1 MLALTYCSAMFLGID
16 IGTSAVKVIC
26 TDGTHISASATADLT
41 LQSPHSGWSEQSPAA
56 WWDATCTALAEIGKT
71 MPLSQVTAIG
81 LSGQMHGAVLLDA
94 GLNVLRPAILWND
107 SRSTQD
113 CTRLQEVLPEIGTIA
128 GVLPLPGFTA
138 PKLMWVAREE
148 PGIHARIA
156 HVLLP
161 KDYIGLRLHGELAM
175 DRSDAAGT
183 LWLDQ
188 AARAWSGRVAEASA
202 TALDWLPRLADGHE
216 VVGQVTDD
224 AASRTG
230 LPAGI
235 PIVAGGGDAATGAVS
250 LGATEANRGFISL
263 GTSGQLFVAGDAYH
277 PNPARFVHAFAHTV
291 PNRWYQ
297 MAAMLNGARP
307 IAWLAG
313 QLGISAGDVVVLA
326 ESADPTRVPI
336 FLPYL
341 TGERSPHGDP
351 HIRAGYFGLED
362 STDRA
367 ALCRAVVEAV
377 AFTFADAVQS
387 FGDTITDLSHLAALG
402 GGSRSPFLLQ
412 LIANATGTRIGRTA
426 GSDAGPALGAA
437 RLAACGM
444 GAMTLSDLGQ
454 QPEIA
459 DWFDP
464 VTTPVLDDRL
474 RRYRALYGA
483 LKDLR

>member
-175 DRSDAAGT
+175 DRSDAAGA

-313 QLGISAGDVVVLA
+313 QLGISAGDVVALA
-326 ESADPTRVPI
+326 ESADPTRAPI

-402 GGSRSPFLLQ
+402 GEQIALPAATDRQRDRHPDRPNSRFGRGSG
-412 LIANATGTRIGRTA
+412 TGC
-426 GSDAGPALGAA
+426 GAA
-437 RLAACGM
+437 CRLWHGR
-444 GAMTLSDLGQ
+444 D
-454 QPEIA
+454 
-459 DWFDP
+459 DP
-464 VTTPVLDDRL
+464 VGSGSAARDRGL
-474 RRYRALYGA
+474 VRSGH
-483 LKDLR
+483 DTGSG

>member
-113 CTRLQEVLPEIGTIA
+113 CARLQEVLPEIGTIA

-183 LWLDQ
+183 L
-188 AARAWSGRVAEASA
+188 
-202 TALDWLPRLADGHE
+202 
-216 VVGQVTDD
+216 
-224 AASRTG
+224 
-230 LPAGI
+230 
-235 PIVAGGGDAATGAVS
+235 
-250 LGATEANRGFISL
+250 
-263 GTSGQLFVAGDAYH
+263 
-277 PNPARFVHAFAHTV
+277 
-291 PNRWYQ
+291 
-297 MAAMLNGARP
+297 
-307 IAWLAG
+307 
-313 QLGISAGDVVVLA
+313 
-326 ESADPTRVPI
+326 
-336 FLPYL
+336 
-341 TGERSPHGDP
+341 
-351 HIRAGYFGLED
+351 
-362 STDRA
+362 
-367 ALCRAVVEAV
+367 
-377 AFTFADAVQS
+377 
-387 FGDTITDLSHLAALG
+387 
-402 GGSRSPFLLQ
+402 
-412 LIANATGTRIGRTA
+412 
-426 GSDAGPALGAA
+426 
-437 RLAACGM
+437 
-444 GAMTLSDLGQ
+444 
-454 QPEIA
+454 
-459 DWFDP
+459 
-464 VTTPVLDDRL
+464 
-474 RRYRALYGA
+474 
-483 LKDLR
+483 